1 MRDGVPDAGLCSP
14 DTVPAPGKQSR
25 LPFPAGPRLPGQET
39 AFPSAWP
46 MTTRGNLVSDAVLVG
61 CTRPPA
67 RPVSFMHPLLPRIS
81 TSCSP
86 GLRVLH
92 THQ

>member
-1 MRDGVPDAGLCSP
+1 MRDGVPDAGLSP
-14 DTVPAPGKQSR
+14 QDTVPAPGKQSR

-46 MTTRGNLVSDAVLVG
+46 MTTRTTSSLMPSWSAAPA
-61 CTRPPA
+61 PPV

-92 THQ
+92 TRR